1 MSGEP
6 SARGVSHQQ
15 GESLINSEE
24 PITTPIEGHHEG
36 HHEGQQAAS
45 GPSDSC
51 EAAPGSK
58 AFASPSRWL
67 QQVWQIWLQGKGMLL
82 VLLAQFFGAT
92 MNVMARLLE
101 RDGPHG
107 KGMAPFQILLVRMPA
122 TALFSFIYMWYMKV
136 PDPLGAPAIRPLLI
150 LRGISGFIGVLSLY
164 YSLIYLPLSEATVL
178 TFLTPIASCYVASFV
193 MPNERFTKRQQLAGV
208 ISILGVVLI
217 ARPVAL
223 FPKSPTEQESARML
237 PQSNSFLTRLF
248 AASGS
253 SQDPDIKQHL
263 LAVAAALV
271 GMVGATTAYT
281 MIRKIGRRA
290 HPLVSV
296 NYFALSTSVMCLIAV
311 LFIPSVSLRLPA
323 NLTELLLLI
332 SLGLCGFVFQYL
344 LTAGLSYVPPKI
356 DGKPSTHGSSAT
368 SMLYLQIIFALFYDK
383 VIWNTTPSSTSLLGS
398 TIILL
403 SALYVAL
410 SAGRDKKVDNGS
422 QTKPGETSQH
432 PENSN
437 DEHDVEHQALPK
449 PWTARDRASADEGET
464 EALLGRRRGG

>member
-107 KGMAPFQILLVRMPA
+107 KGMAPFQ
-122 TALFSFIYMWYMKV
+122 V